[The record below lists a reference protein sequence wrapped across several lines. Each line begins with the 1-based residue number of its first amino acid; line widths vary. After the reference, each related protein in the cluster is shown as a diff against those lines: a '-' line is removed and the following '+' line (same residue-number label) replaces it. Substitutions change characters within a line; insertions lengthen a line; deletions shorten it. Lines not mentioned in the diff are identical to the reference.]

1 MKSRSGVTQE
11 YYKRLSPDRKLQWKL
26 ATWCISLIASWLV
39 TKTGCHV
46 FDFVISTFCALVAM
60 LMIES
65 QRSYSEYSRKT
76 RRLTLIAAIVI
87 ARWGI
92 SGLGVVYFALV
103 TVGAMGQTLHDAT
116 SLRRLPGGVQA
127 TFGVLIVG
135 ATIYQAIKMFRQLN
149 FEELVAK
156 LPAEKLKEMLVKRR
170 FVAHDYQSF
179 VAFELGITLFS
190 YCYASI
196 VAGLAKIL
204 IQISNS

>member
-1 MKSRSGVTQE
+1 
-11 YYKRLSPDRKLQWKL
+11 
-26 ATWCISLIASWLV
+26 
-39 TKTGCHV
+39 
-46 FDFVISTFCALVAM
+46 
-60 LMIES
+60 
-65 QRSYSEYSRKT
+65 
-76 RRLTLIAAIVI
+76 
-87 ARWGI
+87 
-92 SGLGVVYFALV
+92 
-103 TVGAMGQTLHDAT
+103 
-116 SLRRLPGGVQA
+116 VQA

>member
-87 ARWGI
+87 ARWGT

-103 TVGAMGQTLHDAT
+103 TVGAM
-116 SLRRLPGGVQA
+116 
-127 TFGVLIVG
+127 
-135 ATIYQAIKMFRQLN
+135 
-149 FEELVAK
+149 
-156 LPAEKLKEMLVKRR
+156 
-170 FVAHDYQSF
+170 
-179 VAFELGITLFS
+179 
-190 YCYASI
+190 
-196 VAGLAKIL
+196 
-204 IQISNS
+204 